1 MANSQELK
9 LSQREYSKGNM
20 ETASKMRIQGKMK
33 KRGVSLLIPKLLILD
48 FSLPI
53 QHLFSK
59 FF

>member
-20 ETASKMRIQGKMK
+20 ETASKMTIQGKMK
-33 KRGVSLLIPKLLILD
+33 KRGVSLLIRRLLILD
-48 FSLPI
+48 FSLSI

>member
-33 KRGVSLLIPKLLILD
+33 KRGVTPDSRFLTAHPTPLFKILRL
-48 FSLPI
+48 SRG
-53 QHLFSK
+53 
-59 FF
+59 